1 LCFERGPFFVQ
12 GSWGSYASLDQWS
25 GNLKK
30 FLLVVSDMGLPG
42 FSVKHLD
49 EVRAL
54 SSHEIVG
61 IHSSVTT
68 FYFSFLFTNCF
79 DEAKLQKWLP
89 LCHNVVAPCNIVS
102 DWVLQEI

>member
-1 LCFERGPFFVQ
+1 LCFQRGPFFVQ
-12 GSWGSYASLDQWS
+12 GSWGNYASLDQWS

-68 FYFSFLFTNCF
+68 FYFPFFLPT
-79 DEAKLQKWLP
+79 
-89 LCHNVVAPCNIVS
+89 
-102 DWVLQEI
+102 VLVKQNYKNGCLYVTMLLRLVTL